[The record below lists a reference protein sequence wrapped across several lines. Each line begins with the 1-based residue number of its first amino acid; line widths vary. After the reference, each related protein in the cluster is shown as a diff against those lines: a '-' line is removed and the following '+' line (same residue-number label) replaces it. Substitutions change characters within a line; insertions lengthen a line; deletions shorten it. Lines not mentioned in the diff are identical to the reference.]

1 MYFVYFVVKTIR
13 MDIIYREESYKIIG
27 ACFEVYKEKGCGFLE
42 PVYQECME
50 IELGLQGIPFRA
62 QAALKLEYK
71 GHPLK
76 HGYQPDFICYDKIIV
91 ELKAVTELTD
101 EHRAQVHNYLSAA
114 QPQPNAR
121 GARTALA
128 ASIPLCSAALK
139 GATSSP
145 SREMRVK
152 SADEQ
157 FEGKSFEPH
166 ADLRFQGRL
175 SNITLQR
182 PHCGDRTAPGQRSRY

>member
-1 MYFVYFVVKTIR
+1 

-114 QPQPNAR
+114 QP
-121 GARTALA
+121 
-128 ASIPLCSAALK
+128 
-139 GATSSP
+139 
-145 SREMRVK
+145 MRVRLRAGPLGRGVHSSYCGLVGVRK
-152 SADEQ
+152 R
-157 FEGKSFEPH
+157 H
-166 ADLRFQGRL
+166 AGR
-175 SNITLQR
+175 
-182 PHCGDRTAPGQRSRY
+182 D